1 MSATLDSPEST
12 AEALI
17 PEATLPPQDIDPRYE
32 PLIRHL
38 ADLPAELA
46 PALGSLQHLV
56 RAVQE
61 DHHAGLT
68 RSVSDDY
75 RQAIEFLR
83 LLRGASQQALETV
96 AVVGVASGL
105 SIDRAAE
112 ALGVSP
118 NTLRRKLSGKTE
130 SLASGPEVD
139 DDDSPF

>member
-1 MSATLDSPEST
+1 MTRATEPLDST
-12 AEALI
+12 AEALV
-17 PEATLPPQDIDPRYE
+17 PDATLPPQDIDPRYE

-38 ADLPAELA
+38 TDLPAELA
-46 PALGSLQHLV
+46 PPLGSLQHLV

-68 RSVSDDY
+68 RSLPDDY
-75 RQAIEFLR
+75 RQSIEFLR
-83 LLRGASQQALETV
+83 LLRDASQQAMETV
-96 AVVGVASGL
+96 AVVSVTSGL

-118 NTLRRKLSGKTE
+118 NTFRRKLSGKTE
-130 SLASGPEVD
+130 SLASAPEVD